1 MSIAGDA
8 VASRLN
14 IQAKGVS
21 LCCVIGYNTNFD
33 SGNLHQGVSYCEHPV
48 RVIEEYQYSYS
59 HML

>member
-33 SGNLHQGVSYCEHPV
+33 SGNLHQGVEMWASE
-48 RVIEEYQYSYS
+48 Q
-59 HML
+59 